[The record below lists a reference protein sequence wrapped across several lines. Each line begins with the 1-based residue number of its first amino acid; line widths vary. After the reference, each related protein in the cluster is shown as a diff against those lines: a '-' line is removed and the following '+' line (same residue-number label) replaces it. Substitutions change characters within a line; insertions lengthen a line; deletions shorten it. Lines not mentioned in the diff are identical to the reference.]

1 MKIFHF
7 AAAALGL
14 SLVVNQATAV
24 NLSEDFAQL
33 EVKIDTEPVEESKVD
48 SNKKRLFHL
57 IDLYYGFAEGGRP
70 IQDWEEAELKGRVK
84 GTKGNKALHLEVIER
99 FKNRA
104 FERAEA
110 THKKPTK
117 EEFPPMGTKYHS
129 IEFDYDQGHR

>member
-33 EVKIDTEPVEESKVD
+33 EVKIDTEPVEEKKVD
-48 SNKKRLFHL
+48 SNLKRIHHL
-57 IDLYYGFAEGGRP
+57 IDLFYGFAEGGRP
-70 IQDWEEAELKGRVK
+70 IQDWENAEMEGRIKATK
-84 GTKGNKALHLEVIER
+84 GTPLNKEIAHYMRE
-99 FKNRA
+99 RA

-117 EEFPPMGTKYHS
+117 EEFPPMGTKYRS